1 MKKNYMKPTLTVVFM
16 QTNRIICTSANS
28 VSGVG
33 GNASLNY
40 GGGSSSA
47 AMSREGDW
55 DEDED

>member
-1 MKKNYMKPTLTVVFM
+1 MKKNYMKPTLNVVFM
-16 QTNRIICTSANS
+16 QTNRIICGSGT

-33 GNASLNY
+33 GNASFTY
-40 GGGSSSA
+40 GGGGSGA

>member
-1 MKKNYMKPTLTVVFM
+1 MKKNYMKPTLYVVIM
-16 QTNRIICTSANS
+16 QTNRIICGSGT

>member
-1 MKKNYMKPTLTVVFM
+1 MKPTLNVVFM
-16 QTNRIICTSANS
+16 QTNRIICGSGT

-33 GNASLNY
+33 GNASFTY
-40 GGGSSSA
+40 GGGGSGA